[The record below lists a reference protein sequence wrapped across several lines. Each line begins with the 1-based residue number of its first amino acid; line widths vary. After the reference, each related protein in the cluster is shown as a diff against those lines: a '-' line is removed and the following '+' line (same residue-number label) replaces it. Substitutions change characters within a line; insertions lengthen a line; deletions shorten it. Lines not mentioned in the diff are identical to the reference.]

1 MVVARGAEEQRRE
14 DQTTACGGRR
24 IDLTTLAV
32 HALAHASIRARDE
45 LWRARVPTRPS
56 ALDYATPPARE
67 TTSDAR
73 PQERSAGPPCHF
85 SISKSYLGPSG
96 TVVWPRQGFRFF
108 TPQISIRIFR
118 AGAANFDE
126 ISTGC
131 RRLHTS
137 QISMKFRCSGQ
148 ASSPPVPPKS

>member
-56 ALDYATPPARE
+56 ALDYATPPAP
-67 TTSDAR
+67 R
-73 PQERSAGPPCHF
+73 PQERKRWATLSLLV
-85 SISKSYLGPSG
+85 SKSYIGPG
-96 TVVWPRQGFRFF
+96 GVMC
-108 TPQISIRIFR
+108 
-118 AGAANFDE
+118 AAQTLYHKHE
-126 ISTGC
+126 
-131 RRLHTS
+131 
-137 QISMKFRCSGQ
+137 
-148 ASSPPVPPKS
+148 